1 MSDITRGYTFTD
13 ANADWATNKNTAVR
27 LNKMVDDATVN
38 LVAGTNITIFRNDS
52 GINISAASGGAGSPG
67 YYGAFHDTTD
77 QLAASANTAY
87 AVKLNSTDESNGV
100 TVVSNDRVTIANG
113 GTYNLQFSLQINN
126 TDSQEHDVNIW
137 LRKNGS
143 DVTASNSI
151 VTVPAKHGSI
161 DGHVLPAWNFVFTAA
176 ANDYYQ
182 LMWSAANTTVS
193 IETIPAG
200 TSPVTPLTPSVIL
213 TVSQV
218 VNIAAPGSITAGQ
231 IASVNASSII
241 GSITASQI
249 GSVNATSITGTITAS
264 QIGSINAGSIIGTIT
279 SSQIGSVTASSIT
292 GTISASQIGSVNAS
306 AITGSINSSQISSVT
321 ASSITGSITSGQIG
335 SVSAGTITG
344 VIVTSQLTDQ
354 ILNTQRLIA
363 NDISVIRRVTSNPAL
378 PNVNYPNGCIILN
391 TTNKTLYQNS
401 SGTWTAVT
409 SSSNITG
416 TLTSNDIAS
425 VNANSITGLII
436 ASQIGS
442 VNATAINGTISSSQ
456 IGSVSASTI
465 TGTITSSQIA
475 SVSAS
480 SITGS
485 ITSSQIASV
494 SASSITGSITSTQ
507 ISSVNATAI
516 TGTITSTQIGSI
528 NASTITVG
536 LIGDSQINTISA
548 GKLTAG
554 TIVATVALESPKIAV
569 AGSCYNSSSYTS
581 NTFASTTLRWDDDGT
596 TKPSGFGGGSYSYLT
611 IPGVTLY
618 GWGNGSGAFETRYGR
633 NNPKI
638 GVFSSA
644 EFSNIAS
651 GDYVSY
657 VVQYT
662 TDGFNWYQVTP
673 IDSSVYNPNTFIS
686 SSGVIELS
694 GLSDTGTIQFR
705 FRFNGSSGGNPTCE
719 YCQIQVVCY
728 NF

>member
-1 MSDITRGYTFTD
+1 
-13 ANADWATNKNTAVR
+13 
-27 LNKMVDDATVN
+27 MVDDATVN

-52 GINISAASGGAGSPG
+52 GINISAASGGGGSPG
-67 YYGAFHDTTD
+67 YYGTFHDTTN
-77 QLAASANTAY
+77 QSLAAANTAY
-87 AVKLNSTDESNGV
+87 PITLNTTDSSNGV
-100 TVVSNDRVTIANG
+100 TVSSGSRVNFQYG
-113 GTYNLQFSLQINN
+113 GTYNVQFSVQLSNADTQI
-126 TDSQEHDVNIW
+126 HDATLW
-137 LRKNGS
+137 LRKNGT
-143 DVTASNSI
+143 DVVASSGIISVPNSHGGVHGQI
-151 VTVPAKHGSI
+151 VSS
-161 DGHVLPAWNFVFTAA
+161 WNYVMDFVAG
-176 ANDYYQ
+176 DYIQFY
-182 LMWSAANTTVS
+182 WSATNTNVALEYVAAGSSPTRPASPS
-193 IETIPAG
+193 II
-200 TSPVTPLTPSVIL
+200 V

-218 VNIAAPGSITAGQ
+218 VNIAAPGSISAGQ
-231 IASVNASSII
+231 ISSVNASSII
-241 GSITASQI
+241 GSISATQI
-249 GSVNATSITGTITAS
+249 GSVNASSITGTITAS
-264 QIGSINAGSIIGTIT
+264 QIGAVNASSITGTIT

-363 NDISVIRRVTSNPAL
+363 NDISVIRRVTSNPTL
-378 PNVNYPNGCIILN
+378 PNTNYPSGCIILN

-442 VNATAINGTISSSQ
+442 VNATSITGTISSSQ

-475 SVSAS
+475 SVSAA

-485 ITSSQIASV
+485 ITASQILSV
-494 SASSITGSITSTQ
+494 NSSAITGSITASQ

-596 TKPSGFGGGSYSYLT
+596 TKPSGFGGGSYSYLNM
-611 IPGVTLY
+611 PGVTLY
-618 GWGNGSGAFETRYGR
+618 GWGNGSGAFGTRYGR
-633 NNPKI
+633 TDPKI
-638 GVFSSA
+638 SVFSSA
-644 EFSNIAS
+644 EFSNISS
-651 GDYVSY
+651 GNYVSY

-662 TDGFNWYQVTP
+662 TDGVNWYQVTP
-673 IDSSVYNPNTFIS
+673 IDSSVYNPNTFVS
-686 SSGVIELS
+686 SSGAVELS
-694 GLSDTGTIQFR
+694 GLSATGSIQFR
-705 FRFNGSSGGNPTCE
+705 FRFNGTSGGNPTCE